1 MTEATQCD
9 TDASIYDIVCQPLR
23 FLLLIG
29 HQTIKRVKGRY
40 IFVPDL
46 FNPFSSK
53 RVNTVYTHIRRTTRW
68 DSHGIM
74 TSRPEAALIS
84 SFLIRHDEDVSD
96 MDSPDPKMQQFV
108 PRLRLL

>member
-1 MTEATQCD
+1 MTEA
-9 TDASIYDIVCQPLR
+9 ASSFDIVCQPLR
-23 FLLLIG
+23 FFLLISR
-29 HQTIKRVKGRY
+29 QTIKRANGRY
-40 IFVPDL
+40 LFVPVL